1 MGADTIE
8 GIDLAYKI
16 RGFGWS
22 FVGNVAFQSPSLY
35 LVDVSQC
42 FIHNVVVYAMSEA
55 SIALKVVPT
64 HNDTRC

>member
-8 GIDLAYKI
+8 GFNPAYKI

-22 FVGNVAFQSPSLY
+22 CVGNFAFQSPSLY
-35 LVDVSQC
+35 LVDVSHC
-42 FIHNVVVYAMSEA
+42 FIYNVVVYAMSEA
-55 SIALKVVPT
+55 SIALKVVPA